1 MKYLENLIAM
11 TIEHLE
17 ELNSKPDSNNY
28 EAMLQ
33 IMNNIMNCTL
43 QTHKIIKREQA
54 NAEAERR

>member
-1 MKYLENLIAM
+1 MKYLENLITM

-17 ELNSKPDSNNY
+17 ELNSKLDSNDY

>member
-17 ELNSKPDSNNY
+17 ELNSKLYSNDY

-43 QTHKIIKREQA
+43 QTHKIIKREQT

>member
-17 ELNSKPDSNNY
+17 ELNSKLDSNDY

>member
-17 ELNSKPDSNNY
+17 ELNSKLDSNDY

-43 QTHKIIKREQA
+43 QTHKIIKREKA

>member
-17 ELNSKPDSNNY
+17 ELNSKLDSNNY

>member
-17 ELNSKPDSNNY
+17 ELNSKLNSNNY